1 MTIVKAN
8 GGFVVKHC
16 KGTDIGKRIAATKKP
31 VTRAKAEAIHGA
43 IQSKKDRPFK
53 HQILGRL

>member
-1 MTIVKAN
+1 MTIAKAS
-8 GGFVVKHC
+8 
-16 KGTDIGKRIAATKKP
+16 GTDIGKRIAATKKP